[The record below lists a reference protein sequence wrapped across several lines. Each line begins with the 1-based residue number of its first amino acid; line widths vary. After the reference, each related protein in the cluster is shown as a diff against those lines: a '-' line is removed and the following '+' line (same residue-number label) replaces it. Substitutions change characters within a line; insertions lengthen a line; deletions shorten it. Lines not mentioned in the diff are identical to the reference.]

1 MPKILNKS
9 PRQLTVPIT
18 DMVKATDKATGL
30 MVETKV
36 VTKRIVFKPLIL
48 ETVTVEEWKKMK
60 TMYLVKKMLDE
71 GELLEGA
78 AANRESIEEDDIN
91 NQMKNDLSDDELAT
105 LTG

>member
-1 MPKILNKS
+1 
-9 PRQLTVPIT
+9 
-18 DMVKATDKATGL
+18 
-30 MVETKV
+30 
-36 VTKRIVFKPLIL
+36 
-48 ETVTVEEWKKMK
+48 MK